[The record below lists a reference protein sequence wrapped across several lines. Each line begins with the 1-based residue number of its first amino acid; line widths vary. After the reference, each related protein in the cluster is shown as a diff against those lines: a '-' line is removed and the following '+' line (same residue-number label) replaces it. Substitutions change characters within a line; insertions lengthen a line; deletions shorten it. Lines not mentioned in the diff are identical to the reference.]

1 MAKYFR
7 FEDLDIWKEAIQ
19 ISIILLDIADE
30 LEEKKLWRFTD
41 QLRGV
46 GMSIPN
52 NISESTGSN
61 LVNDQRKSLRTAKK
75 EGFEAANILVILE
88 IRNLISKELKVS
100 LFSRLS
106 ILCRRIQTYS
116 DSLGR

>member
-19 ISIILLDIADE
+19 ISIILLDIADG

-46 GMSIPN
+46 SLSIPN

-61 LVNDQRKSLRTAKK
+61 MIGEQRAALRVAKK
-75 EGFEAANILVILE
+75 ESFEAANILVILE
-88 IRNLISKELKVS
+88 IRKLISTELKES
-100 LFSRLS
+100 TYSRLS